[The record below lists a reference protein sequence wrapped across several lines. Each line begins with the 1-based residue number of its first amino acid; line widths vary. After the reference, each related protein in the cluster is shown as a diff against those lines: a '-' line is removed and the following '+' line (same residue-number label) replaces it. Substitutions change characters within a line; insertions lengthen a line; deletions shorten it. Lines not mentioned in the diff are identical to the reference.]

1 MSSMKVVVI
10 GGVAAGMSAASQ
22 AKRRRPEA
30 DVIVFE
36 RGRRI
41 SYGACGMP
49 YNIGDPLRDIEDL
62 VVLTP
67 EQALKRGIDLR
78 LRHDVVALDTG
89 RRILT
94 VRNLETEM
102 EFEEPYDALVIAT
115 GAQAVHLPLPG
126 FDLPGIFHLRNLNH
140 GRLIKS
146 HIAKFAPT
154 KAIVLGAGYVSME
167 MCHVLTELGLKVQ
180 ILKKRPQIL
189 RGWSEG
195 TVSLVVDELERHGVE
210 IHTGMEIT
218 GAQAGADGN
227 VAALTTDQG
236 PYPTDLVLQAVG
248 VRPNVNLA
256 AEAGLRIGETGA
268 IWVNQYQQT
277 SAEGIWAG
285 GDCAESNHRI
295 LRRNVWAPLGTT
307 ANKHGRIAGANA
319 IGGRQQFAGI
329 VGTTGFKVFDLE
341 VARCGLELEQARTEG
356 FEPVGVTITQP
367 SRAHGYPGASPIQV
381 TLIADGPTGI
391 FLGGEIVGREGAA
404 MRSGILAT
412 ALASHMTV
420 ADIQGLDLIYSPP
433 FASVWDPIL
442 VAANQLIKKVR
453 STA

>member
-1 MSSMKVVVI
+1 MGNTRIVVI

-22 AKRRRPEA
+22 AKRRQPEA

-36 RGRRI
+36 RGNRI

-49 YNIGDPLRDIEDL
+49 YNIGDPSRDIEDL

-67 EQALKRGIDLR
+67 GQALKRGIDLR
-78 LRHDVVALDTG
+78 LRHDVVALDTQ
-89 RRILT
+89 RRMLT
-94 VRNLETEM
+94 VRNLETEI
-102 EFEEPYDALVIAT
+102 EVEEPYDALVIAT
-115 GAQAVHLPLPG
+115 GAQATHLPLPG

-140 GRLIKS
+140 GRLIKN
-146 HIAKFAPT
+146 HIAKNSPS

-167 MCHVLTELGLKVQ
+167 MCHVLTEIGLKVQ
-180 ILKKRPQIL
+180 ILKKRPRIL

-195 TVSLVVDELERHGVE
+195 TVSLVIDELKRHGVE
-210 IHTGMEIT
+210 IHTGMDIT
-218 GAQAGADGN
+218 GAEAGTDGR

-268 IWVNQYQQT
+268 IWVDQGQRT
-277 SAEGIWAG
+277 SAEDIWAA
-285 GDCAESNHRI
+285 GDCAESHHRI

-307 ANKHGRIAGANA
+307 ANKHGRIAGANT
-319 IGGRQQFAGI
+319 IGEKHQFAGV
-329 VGTTGFKVFDLE
+329 VGTSGFKCFDLE
-341 VARCGLELEQARTEG
+341 VARSGLGLEQARTEG
-356 FEPVGVTITQP
+356 FEPVEVLITQP
-367 SRAHGYPGASPIQV
+367 SRAHGYPGATPIQV

-391 FLGGEIVGREGAA
+391 FLGGEIVGRKGAA
-404 MRSGILAT
+404 MRANILAT

-420 ADIQGLDLIYSPP
+420 ADLQGLDLIYSPP
-433 FASVWDPIL
+433 FAPVWDPIL

-453 STA
+453 NTT

>member
-1 MSSMKVVVI
+1 MSNTRILVI

-36 RGRRI
+36 RGDRI

-49 YNIGDPLRDIEDL
+49 YNIGDPSRDIEDL

-67 EQALKRGIDLR
+67 EKALKRGIDLR
-78 LRHDVVALDTG
+78 LRHDVVALDTR

-94 VRNLETEM
+94 VRNLEAEV
-102 EFEEPYDALVIAT
+102 EAEEPYDALVIAT
-115 GAQAVHLPLPG
+115 GAQATHLPLPG

-140 GRLIKS
+140 GRLIKRY
-146 HIAKFAPT
+146 IAKNAPS
-154 KAIVLGAGYVSME
+154 KAVVLGAGYVSME

-180 ILKKRPQIL
+180 ILKKRPRIL
-189 RGWSEG
+189 RGWSED
-195 TVSLVVDELERHGVE
+195 TVSLVVDELKRHGVE
-210 IHTGMEIT
+210 IHTGMDIT
-218 GAQAGADGN
+218 GAEAGPDGN
-227 VAALTTDQG
+227 VATLTTDQG
-236 PYPTDLVLQAVG
+236 PYAADLVLQAVG
-248 VRPNVNLA
+248 VRANVNLA

-277 SAEGIWAG
+277 SAEGVWAA

-307 ANKHGRIAGANA
+307 ANKHGRIAGANVT
-319 IGGRQQFAGI
+319 GEMQQFAGV

-341 VARCGLELEQARTEG
+341 VARSGLGFEQARTEG
-356 FEPVGVTITQP
+356 FEPVEVLIKQP

-404 MRSGILAT
+404 MRAGILAT

-420 ADIQGLDLIYSPP
+420 SDLQGLDLIYSPP
-433 FASVWDPIL
+433 FAPVWDPIL

-453 STA
+453 RTA